1 MNPTYV
7 RIELT
12 RQIRDVG
19 NLMFTIFM
27 PVLMYLL
34 FGNMFGGGGEAAGN
48 GNVKFYI
55 MASMAAYGAAVATTS
70 IAGTAA
76 TESLLGWGRQVALT
90 PMKPAG
96 FVMSKVCVALIVAA
110 VSAAAVFALGSAT
123 GAKADDWRIW
133 TVSYVVA
140 VLGSSIF
147 ALYGMG
153 VGMSFK
159 SETAIGVASGGMV
172 FFAFFGNV
180 FLPLSGT
187 MLDIARFTPMYGYAG
202 LVRWPLLEGAGASA
216 DAPTDSIWLLVANLG
231 AWALLFAL
239 LALWAVR
246 GSQARR

>member
-96 FVMSKVCVALIVAA
+96 FVMSKVFVALIVAA

-246 GSQARR
+246 RSQARR

>member
-19 NLMFTIFM
+19 NLMFTVFM

-76 TESLLGWGRQVALT
+76 TESLLGWGRQIALT

-96 FVMSKVCVALIVAA
+96 FVGAKVCVSLIIAA
-110 VSAAAVFALGSAT
+110 ISAGAVFALGAMT
-123 GAKADDWRIW
+123 GAQADDWRIW
-133 TVSYVVA
+133 TASYLMA
-140 VLGSSIF
+140 VFGSSIF

-187 MLDIARFTPMYGYAG
+187 MLDIARFTPMYGYVG
-202 LVRWPLLEGAGASA
+202 LVRWPLLQGSGAGA
-216 DAPTDSIWLLVANLG
+216 DAPTDSIGLLIANLV
-231 AWALLFAL
+231 AWALLFVI

-246 GSQARR
+246 RSQARR

>member
-96 FVMSKVCVALIVAA
+96 FVMSKVCVSLIVAA

-202 LVRWPLLEGAGASA
+202 LVRWPLLEGAGAAA

-231 AWALLFAL
+231 AWAFLFAL